1 MIKRWR
7 VTKSRRRKKNRRTNY
22 KKKKYNTIEEY
33 LEKMLYPTLKIA
45 IKDLINEIKN
55 TNYYKE

>member
-1 MIKRWR
+1 MK
-7 VTKSRRRKKNRRTNY
+7 NY
-22 KKKKYNTIEEY
+22 KIQKKKKKQKNKLQKKKYNTIEEY

-55 TNYYKE
+55 INYYKE